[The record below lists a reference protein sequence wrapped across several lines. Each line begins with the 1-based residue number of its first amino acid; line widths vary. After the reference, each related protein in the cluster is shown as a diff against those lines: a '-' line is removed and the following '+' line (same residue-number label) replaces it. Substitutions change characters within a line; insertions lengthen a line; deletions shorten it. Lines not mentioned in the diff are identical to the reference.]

1 MTPTIQYSAT
11 FDKATPA
18 MLYDLFADS
27 AKHTAATGMPAK
39 ISRKVGGTWTA
50 FGKMLLGKNLVL
62 IPNRMI
68 VQTWRSSEWKKSD
81 PDSILVVSFEK
92 VAGGAKA
99 DLVHVGVPEYDHEG
113 VTQGWIKYYWEPW
126 KAYLSSK
133 GAKKRS

>member
-11 FDKATPA
+11 FEKATPA
-18 MLYDLFADS
+18 KLYALFADS

-39 ISRKVGGTWTA
+39 ISRKVGGNWTA

-81 PDSILVVSFEK
+81 PDSILIVSFEK
-92 VAGGAKA
+92 VTGGAKA
-99 DLVHVGVPEYDHEG
+99 DLVHVGVPEYDHAG
-113 VTQGWIKYYWEPW
+113 VTEGWIKYYWEPW
-126 KAYLSSK
+126 KAYLS
-133 GAKKRS
+133 AKNRS